1 MSLKTV
7 LAPVLGNDADAAILN
22 AALAIAKPHGAHVFV
37 AHIHRDPREVL
48 VPQVGMG
55 MSAAMIES
63 LVEQAENFAKEAQA
77 TSLAAF
83 DKWRDANKLV
93 TVDKPTASDGVTV
106 SFETLVGEPSMKV
119 AARSRMVD
127 VVCAIAPTSRE
138 SSDAMAVVEA
148 AMLQSGK
155 ATMVVPHDVE
165 VPVVKTI
172 AIGWN
177 ASKEAAAAVAH
188 AMPLLETADKVLVM
202 TGTDSDLT
210 EDKLTLFVDSLL
222 WHGVKAEAKTFSAS
236 SGSVSGRLQAEA
248 REAGAQLLVLGAY
261 SHSRFRES
269 IFGGVTD
276 DILTETRIPVLMAH

>member
-7 LAPVLGNDADAAILN
+7 LAPVLGNEADAAILN
-22 AALAIAKPHGAHVFV
+22 AALAVATPHGAHIFV
-37 AHIHRDPREVL
+37 AHIHRDPRDVL

-55 MSAAMIES
+55 MSASMIES
-63 LVEQAENFAKEAQA
+63 LIEQAENYANEAQA
-77 TSLAAF
+77 ASRAAF

-93 TVDKPTASDGVTV
+93 MLEKPADADGVTV
-106 SFETLVGEPSMKV
+106 SFETLVGEPSIQ
-119 AARSRMVD
+119 ASERARMVD
-127 VVCAIAPTSRE
+127 VACVIAPTDSE
-138 SSDAMAVVEA
+138 SGDAMAVAEA
-148 AMLQSGK
+148 VLLQSGK

-165 VPVVKTI
+165 MPLIKTV

-177 ASKEAAAAVAH
+177 ASKEAASAVAH
-188 AMPLLETADKVLVM
+188 AMPLLEDADKVVVM
-202 TGTDSDLT
+202 SGIDDSLT
-210 EDKLTLFVDSLL
+210 EEKLSVFVDSLR
-222 WHGVKAEAKTFSAS
+222 WHGVKAEGKSFDAS

-276 DILTETRIPVLMAH
+276 DVLTETRIPVLMAH

>member
-22 AALAIAKPHGAHVFV
+22 AALAVATPHGAHVFV
-37 AHIHRDPREVL
+37 AHIHRDPRDVL

-55 MSAAMIES
+55 MSASMIES
-63 LVEQAENFAKEAQA
+63 LVQQAESYANDARAA
-77 TSLAAF
+77 SLAAY
-83 DKWRDANKLV
+83 DKWREANKLV
-93 TVDKPTASDGVTV
+93 SVEKPADADGVTV
-106 SFETLVGEPSMKV
+106 SFETLVGEPSLQV
-119 AARSRMVD
+119 AERARMVD
-127 VVCAIAPTSRE
+127 VVCVISPSDRE
-138 SSDAMAVVEA
+138 SSDAMAVAEA

-155 ATMVVPHDVE
+155 ATMVVPHDAE

-188 AMPLLETADKVLVM
+188 AMPLLETADKVMVM
-202 TGTDSDLT
+202 SGVDSELT
-210 EDKLTLFVDSLL
+210 KEKLDLFVDSLR
-222 WHGVKAEAKTFSAS
+222 WHGVKAEAKTFDAT
-236 SGSVSGRLQAEA
+236 SGSISGRLQAEA
-248 REAGAQLLVLGAY
+248 REVGAQLLVLGAY